1 MSNAGH
7 QARMR
12 QVLTFLLGRECF
24 GIDVLKVREILDCTD
39 VTRVPQTPD
48 DMLGV
53 INLRGQVV
61 PVFDLRKRFGFAG
74 TETTQDSCIV
84 VLEVAV
90 DDEHVVVGIL
100 GDKVE
105 EVADLDIDQIEPP
118 PRLGNRLKTEFI
130 SGMGKQENDSFIIL
144 LDIDRI
150 FSSDEL
156 SLIQEVGVNEEEEV
170 PA

>member
-1 MSNAGH
+1 MTETAL
-7 QARMR
+7 QLRMR
-12 QVLTFLLGRECF
+12 QVLTFRLGRECF

-53 INLRGQVV
+53 INLRGSVV
-61 PVFDLRKRFGFAG
+61 PVFDLRTRFGFNETA
-74 TETTQDSCIV
+74 TTQESCIV
-84 VLEVAV
+84 VLEVTV
-90 DDEHVVVGIL
+90 DDEQVVVGIL

-118 PRLGNRLKTEFI
+118 PKLGNRLRTEFI
-130 SGMGKQENDSFIIL
+130 NGMGKKADDSFIIL
-144 LDIDRI
+144 LDIDRV

-156 SLIQEVGVNEEEEV
+156 NLIQKVAKDAEMV